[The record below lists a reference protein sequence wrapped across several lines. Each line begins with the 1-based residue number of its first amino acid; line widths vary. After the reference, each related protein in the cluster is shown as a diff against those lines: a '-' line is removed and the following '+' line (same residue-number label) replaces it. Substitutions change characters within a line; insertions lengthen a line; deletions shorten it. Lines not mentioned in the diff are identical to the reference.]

1 MILQFI
7 TQYSLQIIIAL
18 PIFMTIIFYQIHY
31 WINKKQWLA
40 IHFSTQA
47 SSMFYLIA
55 VSIIV
60 DTWLPFRSIGYI
72 LISILLIL
80 SILVIMQW
88 KKDTEIKIKHAFKIL
103 LRILFLFLSLISL
116 YSLFIVQSCSN
127 HKQNA

>member
-55 VSIIV
+55 VSIMV

-103 LRILFLFLSLISL
+103 LRILFLFFFIAYITLLIIHSTI
-116 YSLFIVQSCSN
+116 LFQS
-127 HKQNA
+127 